1 MSKTER
7 HYRSLLKTISWR
19 ILATMTTI
27 TIVYLFTEKIM
38 LSLEIGLVEVVSK
51 MIFYYFH
58 ERIWNLVTLGKWS
71 HPLSYIDLDRELDE
85 KDKEI
90 IRDNLKELGYI
101 E

>member
-19 ILATMTTI
+19 VLATLTTI
-27 TIVYLFTEKIM
+27 TIVYIFTERIM
-38 LSLEIGLVEVVSK
+38 LSLEIGFVEVVTK

-58 ERIWNLVTLGKWS
+58 ERIWNLITLGKWS

-85 KDKEI
+85 KDREI
-90 IRDNLKELGYI
+90 IRNNLKDLGYI
-101 E
+101 D